1 MRTHSSFCFRASNK
15 TQRPVRVP
23 KPVSTNCIMLENGN
37 RMASIV
43 NMEHVYGCFYLS
55 FQTPTQLAASLENLD
70 NVKVLNVTTPEG
82 SEMQALLSPT
92 TLEDI
97 YGFYCL
103 IKRTRLA
110 SETSSI
116 VLYAGPIPRMQ
127 ATCAFLLGCYMML
140 SDGLSVEDT
149 RQHFEPLNCKAIA
162 TFESRD
168 GLTLEDFWGA
178 IHRARWSRRDTF
190 RHGCY

>member
-1 MRTHSSFCFRASNK
+1 MNGDHESAHHQFC
-15 TQRPVRVP
+15 
-23 KPVSTNCIMLENGN
+23 STEDYICGFLTSATLPTMHVENEN
-37 RMASIV
+37 RMASIA
-43 NMEHVYGCFYLS
+43 NMKHVYGCFYLS

-110 SETSSI
+110 NETASI
-116 VLYAGPIPRMQ
+116 ILYAGPIPRMQ
-127 ATCAFLLGCYMML
+127 AACAYLLGCYMML

-178 IHRARWSRRDTF
+178 IHRARLPYGT
-190 RHGCY
+190 H